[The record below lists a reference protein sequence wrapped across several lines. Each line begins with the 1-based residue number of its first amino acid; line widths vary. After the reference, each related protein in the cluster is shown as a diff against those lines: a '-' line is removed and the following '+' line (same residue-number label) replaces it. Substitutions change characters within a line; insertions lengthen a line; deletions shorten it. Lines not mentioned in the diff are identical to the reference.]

1 MEKYGYRNI
10 SSRDEFEKASKKGG
24 KINYGPP
31 EKKHLTNYD
40 FIDWGTQGDW
50 GMPGQT
56 RYFVKTIDDLIGA
69 SSKASTS
76 IENKRK
82 PKGYVGW

>member
-1 MEKYGYRNI
+1 MEKYGYKNI
-10 SSRDEFEKASKKGG
+10 SSRNEFEKASRKETQ
-24 KINYGPP
+24 IPNNPV

-40 FIDWGTQGDW
+40 FVNITSNGTW

-56 RYFVKTIDDLIGA
+56 RYFIKDIDSLTNA
-69 SSKASTS
+69 HENASKAITK
-76 IENKRK
+76 ERN